1 MTRLYPQTTWE
12 AYARNSVLEYLL
24 IGDLRDLLEE
34 PADEE
39 TRHWLLA
46 VLDQLLSLLPSEF
59 EFEDRDGYLSD
70 VCEENPNWAPKVDRL
85 HQQREELYH
94 ALWRLRN
101 RIADEENYDIIADE
115 IKPQLRKWINAERR
129 LRASERNLVVMS
141 YDTTFGGEG

>member
-1 MTRLYPQTTWE
+1 
-12 AYARNSVLEYLL
+12 VLEYLL

-59 EFEDRDGYLSD
+59 EFEDRGGYLAD
-70 VCEENPNWAPKVDRL
+70 VCEENPNWASKVDRL

-94 ALWRLRN
+94 ALWRLRD
-101 RIADEENYDIIADE
+101 RIANEEHYDFIAEE
-115 IKPQLRKWINAERR
+115 IKPQLRDWINAERR
-129 LRASERNLVVMS
+129 LRASERNLLVMS
-141 YDTTFGGEG
+141 YDLTFGGEG